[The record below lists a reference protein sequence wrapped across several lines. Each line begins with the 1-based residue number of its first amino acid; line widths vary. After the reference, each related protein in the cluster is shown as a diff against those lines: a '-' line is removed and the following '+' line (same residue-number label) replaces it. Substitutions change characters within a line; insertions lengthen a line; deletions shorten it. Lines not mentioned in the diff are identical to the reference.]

1 MRAAGVRAATPQTAA
16 SLYYKFI
23 EKDVKIGYTPYTG
36 YGGITDFCITGK
48 MRGVRM
54 IVKEQPV
61 KVKMAIGIDNFREM
75 REKQNYYVDKTRL
88 IAEYL
93 TAGDK
98 VTLLTRPR
106 RFGKTL
112 NMSMLAEFF
121 DITKDS
127 ADIFAG
133 TEIMETKWAE
143 KMNQYPVIALSFANA
158 RGENAKFLLNQLS
171 GEVRK
176 EYMRYEFLWREK
188 KLPDNMCRELQ
199 RIYEC
204 MWSWE
209 KKEGFNYLSF
219 SLSGLCT
226 ALQCYYGKGVK
237 VFIDEYDTPIIQ
249 ALISGFYQEIK
260 PVFSVMLGS
269 LLKGNASLESA
280 YLTGIQRVAKENIF
294 SGLNNLAVCTV
305 NSPEYADCFGF
316 TEQETRELL
325 EACGLQLDEKVK
337 EMYDG
342 YRFGNFHIYN
352 PWSITNYARRKR
364 REPFWVNTSENSL
377 IRSAMRET
385 EAQFRPGYEALIENG
400 TYRTEVKMDSS
411 FYEVHDAETLW
422 GMLLCAGMLT
432 AEEVSADGMCT
443 LRVPNREVMRAFR
456 ELTALYA
463 GTTEGSMSQMFRWLA
478 EKDLENFS
486 REYKRLLRTLPS
498 YYDLKEE
505 NSYHMMMLGMCT
517 FMISDYNVES
527 NRESGL
533 GRSDIILRAKT
544 EEKPNIIMEFKYT
557 KDENKELREL
567 AREGLEQIGQKD
579 YAAGLRGEV
588 VCIGLGHR
596 GKEAE
601 LEWKVNTL
609 SDK

>member
-1 MRAAGVRAATPQTAA
+1 MSVR
-16 SLYYKFI
+16 
-23 EKDVKIGYTPYTG
+23 
-36 YGGITDFCITGK
+36 
-48 MRGVRM
+48 
-54 IVKEQPV
+54 EQPA

-93 TAGDK
+93 EAGDK

-121 DITKDS
+121 DITKNS
-127 ADIFAG
+127 SDIFGG
-133 TEIMETKWAE
+133 TEIMETKWAD

-158 RGENAKFLLNQLS
+158 RGENAQFLLNQLS

-176 EYMRYEFLWREK
+176 EYMRYEFLWNEK
-188 KLPDNMCRELQ
+188 KLPDAMCRELL
-199 RIYEC
+199 RIYDC

-209 KKEGFNYLSF
+209 KKDGFDYLSL
-219 SLSGLCT
+219 SLTGLCT
-226 ALQCYYGKGVK
+226 ALEWYYGKGVK
-237 VFIDEYDTPIIQ
+237 VFIDEYDTPVMQ
-249 ALISGFYQEIK
+249 ALISGFYQEIR

-269 LLKGNASLESA
+269 LLKG
-280 YLTGIQRVAKENIF
+280 ENIF

-325 EACGLQLDEKVK
+325 DACGLKLDERVRK
-337 EMYDG
+337 MYDG
-342 YRFGNFHIYN
+342 YRFGEFHIYN

-364 REPFWVNTSENSL
+364 MEPFWVNTSENSL
-377 IRSAMRET
+377 IRSAMKEI
-385 EAQFRPGYEALIENG
+385 EEQFRPGYETLIESG

-411 FYEVHDAETLW
+411 YYEVRDVETLW
-422 GMLLCAGMLT
+422 GMLLSAGMLT
-432 AEEVSADGMCT
+432 AEEVSEDGICT

-456 ELTALYA
+456 ELTALYIGA
-463 GTTEGSMSQMFRWLA
+463 AEGSMAQMFRRLM
-478 EKDLENFS
+478 EKDLEAFAG
-486 REYKRLLRTLPS
+486 EYKRLLRTLPS

-517 FMISDYNVES
+517 FLTGEYDVES
-527 NRESGL
+527 NRESGK
-533 GRSDIILRAKT
+533 GRSDIILKAKT
-544 EEKPNIIMEFKYT
+544 GEKPNIVMEFKYIRDEK
-557 KDENKELREL
+557 KDLREL
-567 AREGLEQIGQKD
+567 AEEALEQIERKD
-579 YAAGLRGEV
+579 YAAGLQGEV

-601 LEWKVNTL
+601 MEWSVK
-609 SDK
+609 

>member
-1 MRAAGVRAATPQTAA
+1 MSVR
-16 SLYYKFI
+16 
-23 EKDVKIGYTPYTG
+23 
-36 YGGITDFCITGK
+36 
-48 MRGVRM
+48 
-54 IVKEQPV
+54 EQPT

-93 TAGDK
+93 EAGDK

-127 ADIFAG
+127 SDIFGG
-133 TEIMETKWAE
+133 TEIMETKWAD

-158 RGENAKFLLNQLS
+158 RGENAQFLLNQLS

-176 EYMRYEFLWREK
+176 EYMRYEFLWDEK
-188 KLPDNMCRELQ
+188 KLPDTMCRELQ
-199 RIYEC
+199 RIYDC

-209 KKEGFNYLSF
+209 KKDGFDYLSL
-219 SLSGLCT
+219 SLTGLCT
-226 ALQCYYGKGVK
+226 ALEWYYGKGVK
-237 VFIDEYDTPIIQ
+237 VFIDEYDTPVMQ
-249 ALISGFYQEIK
+249 ALISGFYQEIR

-269 LLKGNASLESA
+269 LLKGNASFESA
-280 YLTGIQRVAKENIF
+280 FLTGIQRVAKENIF

-325 EACGLQLDEKVK
+325 DACGLKLDERVRK
-337 EMYDG
+337 MYDG
-342 YRFGNFHIYN
+342 YRFGEFHIYN

-364 REPFWVNTSENSL
+364 MEPFWVNTSENSL
-377 IRSAMRET
+377 IRSAMKE
-385 EAQFRPGYEALIENG
+385 IE
-400 TYRTEVKMDSS
+400 
-411 FYEVHDAETLW
+411 
-422 GMLLCAGMLT
+422 
-432 AEEVSADGMCT
+432 AEEVSEDGICT

-456 ELTALYA
+456 ELTALYIGA
-463 GTTEGSMSQMFRWLA
+463 AEGSMAQMFRRLM
-478 EKDLENFS
+478 EKDLEAFAG
-486 REYKRLLRTLPS
+486 EYKRLLRTLPS

-517 FMISDYNVES
+517 FLTGDYDVES
-527 NRESGL
+527 NRESGK
-533 GRSDIILRAKT
+533 GRSDIILKAKT
-544 EEKPNIIMEFKYT
+544 GEKPNIVMEFKYIRDEK
-557 KDENKELREL
+557 KDLREL
-567 AREGLEQIGQKD
+567 AEEALEQIERKD
-579 YAAGLRGEV
+579 YAAGLQGEV

-601 LEWKVNTL
+601 MEWSVR
-609 SDK
+609 

>member
-1 MRAAGVRAATPQTAA
+1 MG
-16 SLYYKFI
+16 
-23 EKDVKIGYTPYTG
+23 
-36 YGGITDFCITGK
+36 
-48 MRGVRM
+48 
-54 IVKEQPV
+54 VKEQPA

-93 TAGDK
+93 AAGDK

-133 TEIMETKWAE
+133 TEIMETKWAD

-158 RGENAKFLLNQLS
+158 RGENAQFLMSNLS
-171 GEVRK
+171 EEIKK
-176 EYMRYEFLWREK
+176 EYFRYAFLWEGK
-188 KLPDNMCRELQ
+188 KLPQKMCEELQ
-199 RIYEC
+199 QIYDE
-204 MWSWE
+204 MWSW
-209 KKEGFNYLSF
+209 KKQNGFDYLPK
-219 SLSGLCT
+219 SLVKLCT
-226 ALQCYYGKGVK
+226 ALEWYYGKGVK
-237 VFIDEYDTPIIQ
+237 VFIDEYDTPVMK
-249 ALISGFYQEIK
+249 ALISGFYQEFR

-280 YLTGIQRVAKENIF
+280 FLTGIQRVAKENIF

-325 EACGLQLDEKVK
+325 EACGLKLDERVRK
-337 EMYDG
+337 MYDG
-342 YRFGNFHIYN
+342 YRFGEFHIYN

-364 REPFWVNTSENSL
+364 MEPFWVNTSENSL
-377 IRSAMRET
+377 IRSAMKEI
-385 EAQFRPGYEALIENG
+385 EEQFRPGYETLIESG

-411 FYEVHDAETLW
+411 YYEVRDVETLW
-422 GMLLCAGMLT
+422 GMLLSAGMLT
-432 AEEVSADGMCT
+432 AEEVSEDGICT

-456 ELTALYA
+456 ELTALYIGA
-463 GTTEGSMSQMFRWLA
+463 AEGSMAQMFRRLM
-478 EKDLENFS
+478 EKDLEAFAG
-486 REYKRLLRTLPS
+486 EYKRLLRTLPS

-517 FMISDYNVES
+517 FLTGEYDVES
-527 NRESGL
+527 NRESGK
-533 GRSDIILRAKT
+533 GRSDIILKAKT
-544 EEKPNIIMEFKYT
+544 GEKPNIVMEFKYIRDEK
-557 KDENKELREL
+557 KDLREL
-567 AREGLEQIGQKD
+567 AEEALEQIERKD
-579 YAAGLRGEV
+579 YAAGLQGEV

-601 LEWKVNTL
+601 MEWSVR
-609 SDK
+609 

>member
-1 MRAAGVRAATPQTAA
+1 MYSRQKMWGV
-16 SLYYKFI
+16 S
-23 EKDVKIGYTPYTG
+23 
-36 YGGITDFCITGK
+36 
-48 MRGVRM
+48 MS
-54 IVKEQPV
+54 VKEQSI

-93 TAGDK
+93 AAGDK

-112 NMSMLAEFF
+112 NMSMLSEFF

-133 TEIMETKWAE
+133 TEIMETKWAD

-199 RIYEC
+199 RIYDC

-209 KKEGFNYLSF
+209 KKEGFDYLSF

-226 ALQCYYGKGVK
+226 ALECYYGKGVK
-237 VFIDEYDTPIIQ
+237 VFIDEYDTPIMQ
-249 ALISGFYQEIK
+249 ALISGFYQEIR

-280 YLTGIQRVAKENIF
+280 FLTGIQRVAKENIF

-316 TEQETRELL
+316 TEQETQELL
-325 EACGLQLDEKVK
+325 EACGLQLDEQVRK
-337 EMYDG
+337 MYDG
-342 YRFGNFHIYN
+342 YRFGDFHIYN
-352 PWSITNYARRKR
+352 PWSVTNYARRKR
-364 REPFWVNTSENSL
+364 MEPFWVNTSENSL
-377 IRSAMRET
+377 IRTAMKEI
-385 EAQFRPGYEALIENG
+385 EEQFRPGYETLIESG
-400 TYRTEVKMDSS
+400 TYRTEVKMDSTY
-411 FYEVHDAETLW
+411 YEVRDVETLW
-422 GMLLCAGMLT
+422 GMLLSAGMLT

-456 ELTALYA
+456 ELTALYI
-463 GTTEGSMSQMFRWLA
+463 GTTEGSMAQMFRRLM
-478 EKDLENFS
+478 EKDLEGFAD
-486 REYKRLLRTLPS
+486 EYKRLLRTLPS

-517 FMISDYNVES
+517 FLTGDYDVES
-527 NRESGL
+527 NRESGM
-533 GRSDIILRAKT
+533 GRSDIILRART
-544 EEKPNIIMEFKYT
+544 EGKPNIIMEFKYT
-557 KDENKELREL
+557 RDENKDLGEL
-567 AREGLEQIGQKD
+567 AGEALEQIERKD
-579 YAAGLRGEV
+579 YAAGLQGEV

-601 LEWKVNTL
+601 VSGKAG
-609 SDK
+609 

>member
-1 MRAAGVRAATPQTAA
+1 MW
-16 SLYYKFI
+16 
-23 EKDVKIGYTPYTG
+23 
-36 YGGITDFCITGK
+36 
-48 MRGVRM
+48 GVRM
-54 IVKEQPV
+54 GVKEQPT

-93 TAGDK
+93 AAGDK

-133 TEIMETKWAE
+133 TEIMETKWAD

-158 RGENAKFLLNQLS
+158 RGENAQFLMSNLS
-171 GEVRK
+171 EEIKK
-176 EYMRYEFLWREK
+176 EYFRYAFLWEGK
-188 KLPDNMCRELQ
+188 KLPQKMCEELQ
-199 RIYEC
+199 QIYDE
-204 MWSWE
+204 MWSW
-209 KKEGFNYLSF
+209 KKQNGFDYLHK
-219 SLSGLCT
+219 SLVKLCN
-226 ALQCYYGKGVK
+226 ALEWYYGKGVK
-237 VFIDEYDTPIIQ
+237 VFIDEYDTPVMQ
-249 ALISGFYQEIK
+249 ALISGFYQELR

-280 YLTGIQRVAKENIF
+280 FLTGIQRVAKENIF

-325 EACGLQLDEKVK
+325 EACGLKLDERVRK
-337 EMYDG
+337 MYDG
-342 YRFGNFHIYN
+342 YRFGEFHIYN

-364 REPFWVNTSENSL
+364 MEPFWVNTSENSL
-377 IRSAMRET
+377 IRSAMKEI
-385 EAQFRPGYEALIENG
+385 EGQFRPGYETLIESG
-400 TYRTEVKMDSS
+400 SYRTEVKMDSS
-411 FYEVHDAETLW
+411 YYEVRDVETLW
-422 GMLLCAGMLT
+422 GMLLSAGMLT
-432 AEEVSADGMCT
+432 AERVSEDGTCT

-456 ELTALYA
+456 ELTALYIGA
-463 GTTEGSMSQMFRWLA
+463 AEGSMAQMFRRLV
-478 EKDLENFS
+478 EKDLEAFAG
-486 REYKRLLRTLPS
+486 EYKRLLRTLPS

-517 FMISDYNVES
+517 FLTSDYDVES
-527 NRESGL
+527 NRESGM
-533 GRSDIILRAKT
+533 GRSDIILKAKT
-544 EEKPNIIMEFKYT
+544 EDKPNIVMEFKYIRDEK
-557 KDENKELREL
+557 KDLREL
-567 AREGLEQIGQKD
+567 AEEALEQIERKD
-579 YAAGLRGEV
+579 YAAGLQGEV

-596 GKEAE
+596 GKDAE
-601 LEWKVNTL
+601 IRWHWDNGIKDVMQ
-609 SDK
+609 

>member
-1 MRAAGVRAATPQTAA
+1 M
-16 SLYYKFI
+16 
-23 EKDVKIGYTPYTG
+23 
-36 YGGITDFCITGK
+36 
-48 MRGVRM
+48 
-54 IVKEQPV
+54 
-61 KVKMAIGIDNFREM
+61 
-75 REKQNYYVDKTRL
+75 
-88 IAEYL
+88 
-93 TAGDK
+93 
-98 VTLLTRPR
+98 
-106 RFGKTL
+106 
-112 NMSMLAEFF
+112 
-121 DITKDS
+121 
-127 ADIFAG
+127 
-133 TEIMETKWAE
+133 
-143 KMNQYPVIALSFANA
+143 
-158 RGENAKFLLNQLS
+158 
-171 GEVRK
+171 
-176 EYMRYEFLWREK
+176 
-188 KLPDNMCRELQ
+188 
-199 RIYEC
+199 
-204 MWSWE
+204 
-209 KKEGFNYLSF
+209 
-219 SLSGLCT
+219 
-226 ALQCYYGKGVK
+226 
-237 VFIDEYDTPIIQ
+237 
-249 ALISGFYQEIK
+249 ISGFYQEIK

-601 LEWKVNTL
+601 IEWKVNTL